1 MGVFFPAFHL
11 GPADPAREHVPTLV
25 NMESVMD
32 VVKVCVMGIFINI
45 LNPDTYRHPI
55 TGNNISDEDRQ
66 LFKGNNFNG
75 ISKRDRMAS
84 TYVRGLSRSLLDWLN
99 ETLILRTKYGKAN
112 FVDLTNTVLL
122 DLCDTLW
129 SYKTQAQGW
138 IMPLLKS
145 ELEGLFDDE
154 TTMRSRLTNEIGKL
168 KAGAMDLNMAG
179 YTVERCEIA
188 PPLEY
193 NSSLESMMRLGLTP
207 SDRLY
212 YSSIYGDIDTTMN
225 AINQI
230 NEGE

>member
-1 MGVFFPAFHL
+1 
-11 GPADPAREHVPTLV
+11 
-25 NMESVMD
+25 MESVMD
-32 VVKVCVMGIFINI
+32 VVSVCAMGIFINV

-66 LFKGNNFNG
+66 LFKRNNFNG

-84 TYVRGLSRSLLDWLN
+84 TYVRGLSRSLLDRLN
-99 ETLILRTKYGKAN
+99 ETLIFRTKDGNAD

-129 SYKTQAQGW
+129 SYKKQAQGW

-154 TTMRSRLTNEIGKL
+154 TTIKSQVANEFGKL
-168 KAGAMDLNMAG
+168 KAGAMDLNMTG
-179 YTVERCEIA
+179 YTVERREIA
-188 PPLEY
+188 PPLKY
-193 NSSLESMMRLGLTP
+193 DLSVESMMRLGLNP

-225 AINQI
+225 AINQV